1 LYQPFYLSVENLE
14 QLVIDLSLTP
24 TEQSILKKFLQTRGS
39 KAFIKPAE
47 IFRKRGYYNES
58 IRILEDGLRNYPD
71 FHAGRVLLA
80 KDYYSIGNISRAKYE
95 LWPIIDQL
103 AGNLI
108 ALKTILRISFLEGS
122 EENVRKAFDNLQTV
136 FHFDEEDKKLYNLYI
151 DGGIDKA
158 RQSIVSDF
166 KEKRI
171 NLKLSGLLDADILSF
186 NANEKE
192 ETFSNNG
199 PKKNSYFDGFEV
211 VSTNDVF
218 TKWIK
223 TIESMDPHPLDTPH
237 LEEMTMAELYI
248 QQGKYEK
255 ALEIYKTINNSDST
269 LGVQR
274 KIKELKKK
282 LTTSL
287 YNNSIDNS
295 KQANTS
301 NSNIGSLRKNLIKK
315 KTTFLKNLLTRIE
328 KRT

>member
-1 LYQPFYLSVENLE
+1 LYQPFYLSLDNLG

-24 TEQSILKKFLQTRGS
+24 TEQSILEKFLQTRNPR
-39 KAFIKPAE
+39 AFIKPAE
-47 IFRKRGYYNES
+47 IFRKRGYFNES

-80 KDYYSIGNISRAKYE
+80 KDYYSIGNISRAKHE

-122 EENVRKAFDNLQTV
+122 EENVRKAFDNLQTI
-136 FHFDEEDKKLYNLYI
+136 FHFDEGDKNLYNLYI

-158 RQSIVSDF
+158 RQSIINDF

-171 NLKLSGLLDADILSF
+171 NLKLGGLLDSDILSF
-186 NANEKE
+186 NTNEKE
-192 ETFSNNG
+192 EALSNNS
-199 PKKNSYFDGFEV
+199 PQKNSYFDGFEV
-211 VSTNDVF
+211 VNTNDVF

-223 TIESMDPHPLDTPH
+223 TIENMDPNPLNTPH

-248 QQGKYEK
+248 QQGEIEK
-255 ALEIYKTINNSDST
+255 ALEIYKMINKSDST
-269 LGVQR
+269 LGVKR
-274 KIKELKKK
+274 KIEELKKK
-282 LTTSL
+282 LTSSL
-287 YNNSIDNS
+287 YDNALKN
-295 KQANTS
+295 KQASNR
-301 NSNIGSLRKNLIKK
+301 NSNIGSLRKKLIKK